1 LALTRNSGK
10 KHRLSQFN
18 KILNGIKMTK
28 INYGIITGLAVQ
40 LIVFI
45 WFFSAQNHKIEILYD
60 KFEKENEADVIE
72 NQVKMKLDL
81 ENLMQDVKQ
90 IKKDLRQGNKKD
102 KEIMDQHQQLFNLLN
117 SSTDMMQQSETKGS
131 SYSYGD

>member
-1 LALTRNSGK
+1 MDCRRINCYGGAT
-10 KHRLSQFN
+10 
-18 KILNGIKMTK
+18 MTK

-81 ENLMQDVKQ
+81 ENIIIDVKELRKVVKKLKSKDQ
-90 IKKDLRQGNKKD
+90 ILINQNEVITSD
-102 KEIMDQHQQLFNLLN
+102 HQRLFQILENPN
-117 SSTDMMQQSETKGS
+117 SNTSG
-131 SYSYGD
+131 YSYGG

>member
-1 LALTRNSGK
+1 MN
-10 KHRLSQFN
+10 
-18 KILNGIKMTK
+18 K

-60 KFEKENEADVIE
+60 KFEKENEADVVE

-81 ENLMQDVKQ
+81 ANLMADVKA
-90 IKKDLRQGNKKD
+90 IKKELKKSKSKD
-102 KEIMDQHQQLFNLLN
+102 KEIIQQHNEIFELLRSGN
-117 SSTDMMQQSETKGS
+117 DVPNN
-131 SYSYGD
+131 YSYGD

>member
-1 LALTRNSGK
+1 
-10 KHRLSQFN
+10 
-18 KILNGIKMTK
+18 MTK

-81 ENLMQDVKQ
+81 ENIIIDVKELRKVVKKLKSKDQ
-90 IKKDLRQGNKKD
+90 ILINQNEVITED
-102 KEIMDQHQQLFNLLN
+102 HQRLFQILEN
-117 SSTDMMQQSETKGS
+117 SSSNTSG
-131 SYSYGD
+131 YSYGD

>member
-1 LALTRNSGK
+1 
-10 KHRLSQFN
+10 
-18 KILNGIKMTK
+18 MTK

-60 KFEKENEADVIE
+60 KFEKENEASVVE

-81 ENLMQDVKQ
+81 ANLIEEVKK
-90 IKKDLRQGNKKD
+90 IKKDLKSANKTD
-102 KEIMDQHQQLFNLLN
+102 KKIMNQHKLIFELLN
-117 SSTDMMQQSETKGS
+117 SDNSNR

>member
-1 LALTRNSGK
+1 
-10 KHRLSQFN
+10 
-18 KILNGIKMTK
+18 MTK
-28 INYGIITGLAVQ
+28 INYGIIIGLAVQ

-60 KFEKENEADVIE
+60 KFEKENEASVVE

-81 ENLMQDVKQ
+81 ANL
-90 IKKDLRQGNKKD
+90 IKEVAQLNKKIEKMQSKEKELLKQTKKID
-102 KEIMDQHQQLFNLLN
+102 KDHQKLFRILEGDN
-117 SSTDMMQQSETKGS
+117 SNR